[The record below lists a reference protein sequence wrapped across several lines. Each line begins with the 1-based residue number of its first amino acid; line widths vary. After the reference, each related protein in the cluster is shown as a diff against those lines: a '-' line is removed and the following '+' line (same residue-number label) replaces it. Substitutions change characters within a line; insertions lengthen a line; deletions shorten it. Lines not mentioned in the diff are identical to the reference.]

1 MLIPSSPPSP
11 PPPQHSRPPLPPKRN
26 RLRLGLGAT
35 ALGALTTLLQ
45 ACSPLNLV
53 NVTSLGGA
61 GERRTGINFGPLPR
75 HQLDL
80 YRPSGPVPAQGWPTV
95 LFIYGG
101 TWNRGERA
109 DYRFVGEALASEGLF
124 TVIAD
129 YRLYPEVRWPDFLH
143 DCALALRWVFDQTD
157 KGGSTGGLPHG
168 LPDGLP
174 IDPARIYVMGH
185 SAGAYNAAML
195 ALDPR
200 WLAPQGLTP
209 AKLAGWIGLAGPY
222 DFLPVTEP
230 DAKPVFFHPNY
241 PSGTQPIELATA
253 SAPRTFLGAA
263 RNDPLVNPTRSTVG
277 LGAKLQTL
285 GVPTTVQVYD
295 GVDHF
300 TLIGA
305 LARPLRWMAPVL
317 KDVSRFVREKA

>member
-1 MLIPSSPPSP
+1 MLIPPPPAAPPPPHSPPPSP
-11 PPPQHSRPPLPPKRN
+11 PQRD
-26 RLRLGLGAT
+26 RLRLGLGTA

-61 GERRTGINFGPLPR
+61 GERRTGISFGPLPR
-75 HQLDL
+75 HQLDV
-80 YRPSGPVPAQGWPTV
+80 YRPSGPVPPQGWPTV

-124 TVIAD
+124 TVIPD
-129 YRLYPEVRWPDFLH
+129 YRLYPEVRWPDFLY
-143 DCALALRWVFDQTD
+143 DGALALRWVIDRGHKED
-157 KGGSTGGLPHG
+157 S
-168 LPDGLP
+168 PDGLP
-174 IDPARIYVMGH
+174 IDSAKIYVMGH

-200 WLAPQGLTP
+200 WLAPHGLAPT
-209 AKLAGWIGLAGPY
+209 KLAGWIGLAGPY

-241 PSGTQPIELATA
+241 PAGTQPIELATA
-253 SAPRTFLGAA
+253 GAPRTFLGAA

-277 LGAKLQTL
+277 LGAKLQAL

-295 GVDHF
+295 RVDHF
-300 TLIGA
+300 TLIGS

-317 KDVSRFVREKA
+317 KDVSRFVRTQT

>member
-1 MLIPSSPPSP
+1 
-11 PPPQHSRPPLPPKRN
+11 
-26 RLRLGLGAT
+26 
-35 ALGALTTLLQ
+35 
-45 ACSPLNLV
+45 
-53 NVTSLGGA
+53 
-61 GERRTGINFGPLPR
+61 
-75 HQLDL
+75 
-80 YRPSGPVPAQGWPTV
+80 V

-143 DCALALRWVFDQTD
+143 DCALALRWVFDEAG
-157 KGGSTGGLPHG
+157 KGGLAG
-168 LPDGLP
+168 GLP

-200 WLAPQGLTP
+200 WLAPHGLTP

-241 PSGTQPIELATA
+241 PAGTQPIELATA
-253 SAPRTFLGAA
+253 NAPRTLLGAA
-263 RNDPLVNPTRSTVG
+263 RNDTLVNPTRSTVG
-277 LGAKLQTL
+277 LGAKLEAL
-285 GVPTTVQVYD
+285 GVPTTVQLYD

-305 LARPLRWMAPVL
+305 FARPLRWMAPVL
-317 KDVSRFVREKA
+317 KDVGRFVRPQT

>member
-1 MLIPSSPPSP
+1 MLIPPPPAAPPPPRSPPPSP
-11 PPPQHSRPPLPPKRN
+11 PQRD
-26 RLRLGLGAT
+26 RLRLGLGTA

-61 GERRTGINFGPLPR
+61 GERRTGISFGPLPR
-75 HQLDL
+75 HQLDV
-80 YRPSGPVPAQGWPTV
+80 YRPSGPVPPQGWPTV

-129 YRLYPEVRWPDFLH
+129 YRLYPEVRWPDFLY
-143 DCALALRWVFDQTD
+143 DGALALRWVIDRGHKED
-157 KGGSTGGLPHG
+157 S
-168 LPDGLP
+168 PDGLP
-174 IDPARIYVMGH
+174 IDSAKIYVMGH

-200 WLAPQGLTP
+200 WLAPHGLAPT
-209 AKLAGWIGLAGPY
+209 KLAGWIGLAGPY

-241 PSGTQPIELATA
+241 PAGTQPIELATA
-253 SAPRTFLGAA
+253 GAPRTFLGAA

-277 LGAKLQTL
+277 LGTKLQAL
-285 GVPTTVQVYD
+285 GVPTIVQVYD
-295 GVDHF
+295 RVDHF
-300 TLIGA
+300 TLIGS

-317 KDVSRFVREKA
+317 KDVSRFVRTQT

>member
-1 MLIPSSPPSP
+1 MLIPPPPAAPPPPHSPPPSP
-11 PPPQHSRPPLPPKRN
+11 PQRD
-26 RLRLGLGAT
+26 RLRLGLGTA

-61 GERRTGINFGPLPR
+61 GERRTGISFGPLPR
-75 HQLDL
+75 HQLDV
-80 YRPSGPVPAQGWPTV
+80 YRPSGPVPPQGWPTV

-129 YRLYPEVRWPDFLH
+129 YRLYPEVRWPDFLY
-143 DCALALRWVFDQTD
+143 DGALALRWVIDQGH
-157 KGGSTGGLPHG
+157 KGDS
-168 LPDGLP
+168 PDGLP
-174 IDPARIYVMGH
+174 IDSAKIYVMGH

-200 WLAPQGLTP
+200 WLAPHGLAPT
-209 AKLAGWIGLAGPY
+209 KLAGWIGLAGPY

-230 DAKPVFFHPNY
+230 DA
-241 PSGTQPIELATA
+241 
-253 SAPRTFLGAA
+253 
-263 RNDPLVNPTRSTVG
+263 
-277 LGAKLQTL
+277 
-285 GVPTTVQVYD
+285 
-295 GVDHF
+295 
-300 TLIGA
+300 
-305 LARPLRWMAPVL
+305 
-317 KDVSRFVREKA
+317 

>member
-1 MLIPSSPPSP
+1 MLIPPPPAAPAPPHSPPPSP
-11 PPPQHSRPPLPPKRN
+11 PQRD
-26 RLRLGLGAT
+26 RLRLGLGTA

-61 GERRTGINFGPLPR
+61 GERRTGISFGPLPR
-75 HQLDL
+75 HQLDV
-80 YRPSGPVPAQGWPTV
+80 YRPSGPVPPQGWPTV

-129 YRLYPEVRWPDFLH
+129 YRLYPEVRWPDFLY
-143 DCALALRWVFDQTD
+143 DGALALRWVIDQGH
-157 KGGSTGGLPHG
+157 KGDS
-168 LPDGLP
+168 PDGLP
-174 IDPARIYVMGH
+174 IDSAKIYVMGH

-200 WLAPQGLTP
+200 WLAPHGLAPT
-209 AKLAGWIGLAGPY
+209 KLAGWIGLAGPY

-241 PSGTQPIELATA
+241 PAGTQPIELATA
-253 SAPRTFLGAA
+253 GAPRTFLGAA

-277 LGAKLQTL
+277 LGTKLQAL
-285 GVPTTVQVYD
+285 GVPTIVQVYD
-295 GVDHF
+295 RVDHF
-300 TLIGA
+300 TLIGS

-317 KDVSRFVREKA
+317 KDVSRFVRTQT

>member
-1 MLIPSSPPSP
+1 MLIPPPPAAPPPPRSPPPSP
-11 PPPQHSRPPLPPKRN
+11 PQRD
-26 RLRLGLGAT
+26 RLRLGLGT
-35 ALGALTTLLQ
+35 AALDALTTLLQ

-61 GERRTGINFGPLPR
+61 GERRTGISFGPLPR
-75 HQLDL
+75 HQLDV
-80 YRPSGPVPAQGWPTV
+80 YRPSGPVPPQGWPTV

-124 TVIAD
+124 TVIPD
-129 YRLYPEVRWPDFLH
+129 YRLYPEVRWPDFLY
-143 DCALALRWVFDQTD
+143 DGALALRWVIDQGH
-157 KGGSTGGLPHG
+157 KGDS
-168 LPDGLP
+168 PDGLP
-174 IDPARIYVMGH
+174 IDSAKIYVMGH

-200 WLAPQGLTP
+200 WLAPHGLAPT
-209 AKLAGWIGLAGPY
+209 KLAGWIGLAGPY

-241 PSGTQPIELATA
+241 PAGTQPIELATA
-253 SAPRTFLGAA
+253 GAPRTFLGAA

-277 LGAKLQTL
+277 LGTKLQAL
-285 GVPTTVQVYD
+285 GVPTIVQVYD
-295 GVDHF
+295 RVDHF
-300 TLIGA
+300 TLIGS

-317 KDVSRFVREKA
+317 KDVSRFVRTQT

>member
-1 MLIPSSPPSP
+1 MLIPPPPAAPPPPHSPPPSP
-11 PPPQHSRPPLPPKRN
+11 PQRD
-26 RLRLGLGAT
+26 RLRLGLGTA

-61 GERRTGINFGPLPR
+61 GERRTGISFGPLPR
-75 HQLDL
+75 HQLDV
-80 YRPSGPVPAQGWPTV
+80 YRPSGPVPPQGWPTV

-124 TVIAD
+124 TVIPD
-129 YRLYPEVRWPDFLH
+129 YRLYPEVRWPDFLY
-143 DCALALRWVFDQTD
+143 DGALALRWVIDRGHKED
-157 KGGSTGGLPHG
+157 S
-168 LPDGLP
+168 PDGLP
-174 IDPARIYVMGH
+174 IDSAKIYVMGH

-200 WLAPQGLTP
+200 WLAPHGLAPT
-209 AKLAGWIGLAGPY
+209 KLAGWIGLAGPY

-241 PSGTQPIELATA
+241 PAGTQPIELATA
-253 SAPRTFLGAA
+253 GAPRTFLGAA
-263 RNDPLVNPTRSTVG
+263 RNDPLVNTTRSTVG
-277 LGAKLQTL
+277 LGTKLQAL
-285 GVPTTVQVYD
+285 GVPTIVQVYD
-295 GVDHF
+295 RVDHF
-300 TLIGA
+300 TLIGS

-317 KDVSRFVREKA
+317 KDVSRFVRTQT

>member
-1 MLIPSSPPSP
+1 MVIPPRLP
-11 PPPQHSRPPLPPKRN
+11 PPKRN
-26 RLRLGLGAT
+26 RLRLGVGTA

-61 GERRTGINFGPLPR
+61 GERRTDIPFGPLPR

-80 YRPSGPVPAQGWPTV
+80 YRPAGPVPAQGWPTV

-109 DYRFVGEALASEGLF
+109 DYRFVGEALASESVF

-129 YRLYPEVRWPDFLH
+129 YRLYPEVRWPDFLQ
-143 DCALALRWVFDQTD
+143 DCALALRWVID
-157 KGGSTGGLPHG
+157 KSQKDDR
-168 LPDGLP
+168 PDGLP

-200 WLAPQGLTP
+200 WLAPHGLTP

-241 PSGTQPIELATA
+241 PAGTQPIELVTA
-253 SAPRTFLGAA
+253 NAPRTFLGAA
-263 RNDPLVNPTRSTVG
+263 RNDTLVNPTRSTVG
-277 LGAKLQTL
+277 LGAKLEAL
-285 GVPTTVQVYD
+285 GVPTTVQLYD

-305 LARPLRWMAPVL
+305 FARPLRWMAPVL
-317 KDVSRFVREKA
+317 KDVGRFVRPQT

>member
-1 MLIPSSPPSP
+1 MLIPPPSSPPPSPPHSP
-11 PPPQHSRPPLPPKRN
+11 PPSPPQRN
-26 RLRLGLGAT
+26 RLRLGLGAA

-61 GERRTGINFGPLPR
+61 GERRTGISFGPLPR
-75 HQLDL
+75 HQLDI
-80 YRPSGPVPAQGWPTV
+80 YRPSGPVPPQGWPTV

-143 DCALALRWVFDQTD
+143 DCALALRWVIDRGH
-157 KGGSTGGLPHG
+157 KGD
-168 LPDGLP
+168 LPDSLP
-174 IDPARIYVMGH
+174 IDPAKIYVMGH

-200 WLAPQGLTP
+200 WLAPHGLKPT
-209 AKLAGWIGLAGPY
+209 KLAGWIGLAGPY
-222 DFLPVTEP
+222 DFLPVTEH

-241 PSGTQPIELATA
+241 PAGTQPIELATA
-253 SAPRTFLGAA
+253 GAPRTFLGAA

-277 LGAKLQTL
+277 LGAKLQAL

-295 GVDHF
+295 RVDHF
-300 TLIGA
+300 TLIGS

-317 KDVSRFVREKA
+317 KDVSRFVRSQA

>member
-1 MLIPSSPPSP
+1 MLIPPPPAAPPPPRSPPPSP
-11 PPPQHSRPPLPPKRN
+11 PQRD
-26 RLRLGLGAT
+26 RLRLGLGTA

-61 GERRTGINFGPLPR
+61 GERRTGISFGPLPR
-75 HQLDL
+75 HQLDV
-80 YRPSGPVPAQGWPTV
+80 YRPSGPVPPQGWPTV

-124 TVIAD
+124 TVIPD
-129 YRLYPEVRWPDFLH
+129 YRLYPEVRWPDFLY
-143 DCALALRWVFDQTD
+143 DGALALRWVIDRGHKED
-157 KGGSTGGLPHG
+157 S
-168 LPDGLP
+168 PDGLP
-174 IDPARIYVMGH
+174 IDSAKIYVMGH

-200 WLAPQGLTP
+200 WLAPHGLAPT
-209 AKLAGWIGLAGPY
+209 KLAGWIGLAGPY

-241 PSGTQPIELATA
+241 PAGTQPIELATA
-253 SAPRTFLGAA
+253 GAPRTFLGAA

-277 LGAKLQTL
+277 LGAKLQAL

-295 GVDHF
+295 RVDHF
-300 TLIGA
+300 TLIGS

-317 KDVSRFVREKA
+317 KDVSRFVRTQT

>member
-1 MLIPSSPPSP
+1 MLIPPPPSSPPP
-11 PPPQHSRPPLPPKRN
+11 PHSLPPSPPKRD
-26 RLRLGLGAT
+26 RLRLGLGTA

-61 GERRTGINFGPLPR
+61 GERRTGITFGPLPR

-80 YRPSGPVPAQGWPTV
+80 YRPSGPVPPQGWPTV

-109 DYRFVGEALASEGLF
+109 DYRFVGEALASEGVF

-143 DCALALRWVFDQTD
+143 DCALALRWVFDEAG
-157 KGGSTGGLPHG
+157 KGGLTG
-168 LPDGLP
+168 GLP
-174 IDPARIYVMGH
+174 IDPANIYVMGH

-200 WLAPQGLTP
+200 WLAPHGLTP

-241 PSGTQPIELATA
+241 PAGTQPIELATA
-253 SAPRTFLGAA
+253 TAPRTFLGAA
-263 RNDPLVNPTRSTVG
+263 RNDPLVNPTRSTLG
-277 LGAKLQTL
+277 LGVKLRAF

-295 GVDHF
+295 RVDHF

>member
-1 MLIPSSPPSP
+1 MLIPPPPAAPPPPRSPPPSP
-11 PPPQHSRPPLPPKRN
+11 PQRD
-26 RLRLGLGAT
+26 RLRLGLGTA

-61 GERRTGINFGPLPR
+61 GERRTGISFGPLPR
-75 HQLDL
+75 HQLDV
-80 YRPSGPVPAQGWPTV
+80 YRPSGPVPPQGWPTV

-129 YRLYPEVRWPDFLH
+129 YRLYPEVRWPDFLY
-143 DCALALRWVFDQTD
+143 DGALALRWVIDQGH
-157 KGGSTGGLPHG
+157 KGDS
-168 LPDGLP
+168 PDGLP
-174 IDPARIYVMGH
+174 IDSAKIYVMGH

-200 WLAPQGLTP
+200 WLAPHGLAPT
-209 AKLAGWIGLAGPY
+209 KLAGWIGLAGPY

-241 PSGTQPIELATA
+241 PAGTQPIELATA
-253 SAPRTFLGAA
+253 GAPRTFLGAA

-277 LGAKLQTL
+277 LGAKLQAL

-295 GVDHF
+295 RVDHF
-300 TLIGA
+300 TLIGS

-317 KDVSRFVREKA
+317 KDVSRFVRTQT

>member
-1 MLIPSSPPSP
+1 
-11 PPPQHSRPPLPPKRN
+11 
-26 RLRLGLGAT
+26 LRLGLGTA

-61 GERRTGINFGPLPR
+61 GERRTGISFGPLPR
-75 HQLDL
+75 HQLDV
-80 YRPSGPVPAQGWPTV
+80 YRPSGPVPPQGWPTV

-129 YRLYPEVRWPDFLH
+129 YRLYPEVRWPDFLY
-143 DCALALRWVFDQTD
+143 DGALALRWVIEQGH
-157 KGGSTGGLPHG
+157 KGDS
-168 LPDGLP
+168 PDGLP
-174 IDPARIYVMGH
+174 IDPAKIYVMGH

-200 WLAPQGLTP
+200 WLGPHGLAPT
-209 AKLAGWIGLAGPY
+209 KLAGWIGLAGPY

-241 PSGTQPIELATA
+241 PAGTQPIELATA
-253 SAPRTFLGAA
+253 GAPRTFLGAA

-277 LGAKLQTL
+277 LGAKLQAL

-295 GVDHF
+295 RVDHF
-300 TLIGA
+300 TLIGS

-317 KDVSRFVREKA
+317 KDVSRFVRTQT

>member
-1 MLIPSSPPSP
+1 MLIPPPPSP
-11 PPPQHSRPPLPPKRN
+11 PPPPPQRK
-26 RLRLGLGAT
+26 RLRLGLGTA

-80 YRPSGPVPAQGWPTV
+80 YRPSGPVPPQGWPSV

-124 TVIAD
+124 TIIAD

-143 DCALALRWVFDQTD
+143 DCALALHWVFDAAR
-157 KGGSTGGLPHG
+157 KGPLA
-168 LPDGLP
+168 DGLP
-174 IDPARIYVMGH
+174 IDSDKIYVMGH

-200 WLAPQGLTP
+200 WLAPHGLTP

-241 PSGTQPIELATA
+241 PAGTQPIELVTVT
-253 SAPRTFLGAA
+253 APRTFLGAA

-277 LGAKLQTL
+277 LGAKLQAL

-317 KDVSRFVREKA
+317 KDVSRFVRAQS

>member
-1 MLIPSSPPSP
+1 MLIPPPPAAPPPPRSPPPSP
-11 PPPQHSRPPLPPKRN
+11 PQRD
-26 RLRLGLGAT
+26 RLRLGLGTA

-61 GERRTGINFGPLPR
+61 GERRTGISFGPLPR
-75 HQLDL
+75 HQLDV
-80 YRPSGPVPAQGWPTV
+80 YRPSGPVPPQGWPTV

-124 TVIAD
+124 TVIPD
-129 YRLYPEVRWPDFLH
+129 YRLYPEVRWPDFLY
-143 DCALALRWVFDQTD
+143 DGALALRWVIDRGHKED
-157 KGGSTGGLPHG
+157 S
-168 LPDGLP
+168 PDGLP
-174 IDPARIYVMGH
+174 IDSAKIYVMGH

-200 WLAPQGLTP
+200 WLAPHGLAPT
-209 AKLAGWIGLAGPY
+209 KLAGWIGLAGPY

-241 PSGTQPIELATA
+241 PAGTQPIELATA
-253 SAPRTFLGAA
+253 GAPRTFLGAA

-277 LGAKLQTL
+277 LGTKLQAL
-285 GVPTTVQVYD
+285 GVPTIVQVYD
-295 GVDHF
+295 RVDHF
-300 TLIGA
+300 TLIGS

-317 KDVSRFVREKA
+317 KDVSRFVRTQT

>member
-1 MLIPSSPPSP
+1 MLSPPPPSP
-11 PPPQHSRPPLPPKRN
+11 PPPSQHSLPPSPPKRD
-26 RLRLGLGAT
+26 RLRLGLGTA

-80 YRPSGPVPAQGWPTV
+80 YRPSGPVPPQGWPTV

-109 DYRFVGEALASEGLF
+109 DYRFVGEALASEGLL

-143 DCALALRWVFDQTD
+143 DCALALRWVFDEAG
-157 KGGSTGGLPHG
+157 KAGLA
-168 LPDGLP
+168 DGLP

-200 WLAPQGLTP
+200 WLAPHGLTP

-230 DAKPVFFHPNY
+230 DAKPVFFHPDY
-241 PSGTQPIELATA
+241 PAGTQPIELATA
-253 SAPRTFLGAA
+253 TAPRTFLGAA
-263 RNDPLVNPTRSTVG
+263 RNDPLVNPVRSTVG
-277 LGAKLQTL
+277 LGAKLQAL

>member
-1 MLIPSSPPSP
+1 MLIPPPPAAPPPPHSPPPSP
-11 PPPQHSRPPLPPKRN
+11 PQRD
-26 RLRLGLGAT
+26 RLRLGLGTA

-61 GERRTGINFGPLPR
+61 GERRTGISFGPLPR
-75 HQLDL
+75 HQLDV
-80 YRPSGPVPAQGWPTV
+80 YRPSGPVPPQGWPTV

-129 YRLYPEVRWPDFLH
+129 YRLYPEVRWPDFLY
-143 DCALALRWVFDQTD
+143 DGALALRWVIDQGH
-157 KGGSTGGLPHG
+157 KGDS
-168 LPDGLP
+168 PDGLP
-174 IDPARIYVMGH
+174 IDSAKIYVMGH

-200 WLAPQGLTP
+200 WLAPHGLAPT
-209 AKLAGWIGLAGPY
+209 KLAGWIGLAGPY

-241 PSGTQPIELATA
+241 PAGTQPIELATA
-253 SAPRTFLGAA
+253 GAPRTFLGAA

-277 LGAKLQTL
+277 LGTKLQAL
-285 GVPTTVQVYD
+285 GVPTIVQVYD
-295 GVDHF
+295 RVDHF
-300 TLIGA
+300 TLIGS

-317 KDVSRFVREKA
+317 KDVSRFVRTQT

>member
-1 MLIPSSPPSP
+1 
-11 PPPQHSRPPLPPKRN
+11 
-26 RLRLGLGAT
+26 LRLGLGTA

-61 GERRTGINFGPLPR
+61 GERRTGISFGPLPR
-75 HQLDL
+75 HQLDV
-80 YRPSGPVPAQGWPTV
+80 YQPFGPVPPQGWPTV

-129 YRLYPEVRWPDFLH
+129 YRLYPEVRWPDFLY
-143 DCALALRWVFDQTD
+143 DGALALRWVIDQGH
-157 KGGSTGGLPHG
+157 KGDS
-168 LPDGLP
+168 PDGLP
-174 IDPARIYVMGH
+174 IDPAKIYVMGH

-200 WLAPQGLTP
+200 WLAPHGLAPT
-209 AKLAGWIGLAGPY
+209 KLAGWIGLAGPY

-241 PSGTQPIELATA
+241 PTGTQPIELATA
-253 SAPRTFLGAA
+253 GAPRTFLGAA

-277 LGAKLQTL
+277 LGAKLQAL

-295 GVDHF
+295 RVDHF
-300 TLIGA
+300 TLIGS

-317 KDVSRFVREKA
+317 KDVSRFVRTQS